1 MKLRKRLYA
10 MCAAAVMALG
20 TLSIEASASGSINIT
35 NYGNDVKCS
44 ISNLNQAGNTSTTK
58 FKANYSGTHTFT
70 MTVGSSVSTH
80 VELVDSYGDVY
91 VQLNIPSYA
100 PGMPSTVTSYYS
112 LSSSI
117 KYRVKAYTNASG
129 SYSGSVIIDDSH
141 VTT

>member
-1 MKLRKRLYA
+1 MKVRKMVA
-10 MCAAAVMALG
+10 TICAAVMAMG
-20 TLSIEASASGSINIT
+20 TLAIEASASGSINIT

-80 VELVDSYGDVY
+80 VELVDSNGDVY
-91 VQLNIPSYA
+91 VQFNIPSYA
-100 PGMPSTVTSYYS
+100 PGMPSTVTSNYS
-112 LSSSI
+112 ISKYI
-117 KYRVKAYTNASG
+117 KYRVKANTNSTG
-129 SYSGSVIIDDSH
+129 TYSGSVIIDDSY